1 MNIKPFLHEH
11 YLLFDCYHNE
21 EARCDQCNQQI
32 DGWAYSYE
40 SCPKFWLH
48 SSCAEEQLPSQISHP
63 FHTQH
68 LLTLSTDD
76 FDGVDFICHKCFS
89 LSRGHRYRRTNCNLK
104 VDVSCAASANDAT
117 LEKLESK
124 RSDDS
129 SFEFPN
135 FVHEHRLTG
144 IFNYRKVSSEALIPK
159 LREQEDTGKGNAESQ
174 SQDLEVEEIA
184 PAEEPSLNL
193 VLDFENTSIQ
203 GESGV
208 STDESTSNLVLDF
221 ENISTQAESEMST
234 DESTE
239 EQQSDEENPAMK
251 E

>member
-32 DGWAYSYE
+32 DGWAYSCE

-144 IFNYRKVSSEALIPK
+144 IFNYRKVGKKHYNCSWCEKHLSGMTYGCLLFLCSKQFYIHESCFIKIPTK
-159 LREQEDTGKGNAESQ
+159 
-174 SQDLEVEEIA
+174 I
-184 PAEEPSLNL
+184 
-193 VLDFENTSIQ
+193 
-203 GESGV
+203 
-208 STDESTSNLVLDF
+208 
-221 ENISTQAESEMST
+221 
-234 DESTE
+234 
-239 EQQSDEENPAMK
+239 
-251 E
+251 